1 MVQFRLILHVAKV
14 GRALEVVCMQL
25 VVFDIPSCK
34 LGAGVCV
41 QTIIILIGAEITIS
55 LYEMVHRLA

>member
-1 MVQFRLILHVAKV
+1 
-14 GRALEVVCMQL
+14 MQL
-25 VVFDIPSCK
+25 VVVDIPRCT
-34 LGAGVCV
+34 LGAGVCL